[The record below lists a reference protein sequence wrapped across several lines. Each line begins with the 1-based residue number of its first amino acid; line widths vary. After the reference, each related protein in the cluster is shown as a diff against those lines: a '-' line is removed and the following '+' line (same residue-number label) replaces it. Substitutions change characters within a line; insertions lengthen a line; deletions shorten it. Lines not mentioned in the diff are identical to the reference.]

1 MRELLVE
8 CTVAT
13 RFGAAARYRCTRGT
27 GWVGQVGAE
36 LVRLAGLALAALT
49 DVGNDLG
56 VLQAL
61 GRGIA
66 RHPGL
71 IVLAWFAITFASF
84 AAATGAFGEG
94 LFARLHS
101 GQLTVPGESDEGLAI
116 LMQASTTGQSLTLLV
131 QGVDPTD
138 PGLVEPV
145 SRAHQDLLEIPG
157 VASVA
162 EPINAPGGTQ
172 NPDAAQLLAQ
182 NGDGFLVSVTLEPDL
197 SGADEEA
204 ALDAVQAR
212 LTELGDEIV
221 ALYPGATAQVGGGS
235 LLLEAVTGQ
244 VEQDLVKGELIAL
257 PISLLVMVLVF
268 GGFVAAGMPI
278 LGALA
283 SIGGALATLL
293 AFSYFLD
300 LDASVVNVVTVMGLG
315 LCIDYG
321 LLIVSRYREEL
332 RKRFATLTTR
342 STRAARTEALVVTMG
357 TAGRTVLFSA
367 ITVAISL
374 SGLMLFQADI
384 FRAIGA
390 AGVSVVVVA
399 LLVALTLVPAMLA
412 LAGPRMLKPG
422 ALTKVPVLK
431 KLANKLGDIAP
442 EEGFFSRLARWT
454 QRRPWLVM
462 IGVLAVLGLLAA
474 PALRLEMRSS
484 GEQLLPPAHPDR
496 VFFDTLAD
504 QYPAFGLPAVQVV
517 GQTEPENMTEL
528 AQEISDMPGVELVS
542 PPRAVGEDY
551 AAISV
556 FMTDPDP
563 GGSDAKNVVTQVRE
577 NRPDYP
583 IWVTGQTAHLMDFT
597 DAILEQA
604 PAAIAVVIG
613 ATFVLLFL
621 LTGSI
626 LVPIKALLINV
637 VSLGA
642 SLGVLV
648 LIFQDGRFESFL
660 NFDSV
665 GGIEAIIPI
674 LVIALGFGLAM
685 DYEMFLLS
693 RIKEF
698 KDKGMTNNE
707 AVVVGLQR
715 SGRIITSAALVVVLV
730 FGGFALGDLLVIKE
744 TGIALAVAVAI
755 DATLVRC
762 LLVPA
767 TMTLLGEWNWWAP
780 GPLRRLHDRLGLKH

>member
-1 MRELLVE
+1 LVI
-8 CTVAT
+8 TV
-13 RFGAAARYRCTRGT
+13 
-27 GWVGQVGAE
+27 
-36 LVRLAGLALAALT
+36 
-49 DVGNDLG
+49 
-56 VLQAL
+56 
-61 GRGIA
+61 
-66 RHPGL
+66 
-71 IVLAWFAITFASF
+71 ASF

-94 LFARLHS
+94 LFARLNS
-101 GQLTVPGESDEGLAI
+101 GQLTVPSESDDGLAI
-116 LMQASTTGQSLTLLV
+116 LTGAATSGPTLTLIV
-131 QGVDPTD
+131 QGVDPAD
-138 PGLVEPV
+138 PDLVEPV
-145 SRAHQDLLEIPG
+145 GRAHQDLSDIPG
-157 VASVA
+157 VASVSEPITVPGGPGGSAPA
-162 EPINAPGGTQ
+162 EPGQAP
-172 NPDAAQLLAQ
+172 AASSGPKVAPLVAQ
-182 NGDGFLVSVTLEPDL
+182 DGNGFQVSVTLEADL
-197 SGADEEA
+197 PGAVEDA
-204 ALDAVQAR
+204 ALDAVQSR
-212 LTELGDEIV
+212 LDELGAEIT
-221 ALYPGATAQVGGGS
+221 ALVPGSSAQVGGGT
-235 LLLEAVTGQ
+235 LLITAITGQ
-244 VEQDLVKGELIAL
+244 VEKDLVKGELIAL

-278 LGALA
+278 MGAIA
-283 SIGGALATLL
+283 SIGGALASLL
-293 AFSYFLD
+293 AFSYFID

-332 RKRFATLTTR
+332 RKRLEVRTTR
-342 STRAARTEALVVTMG
+342 STRPAQTDALVATMG

-374 SGLMLFQADI
+374 SGLMLFQAEI

-399 LLVALTLVPAMLA
+399 LLVALTLVPALLT
-412 LAGPRMLKPG
+412 LAGARMLKPG
-422 ALTKVPVLK
+422 VMSKVPVLK
-431 KLANKLGDIAP
+431 RLVNKLGDVAP

-454 QRRPWLVM
+454 QRRPWLVA
-462 IGVLAVLGLLAA
+462 IGVLAVLGLLAV

-484 GEQLLPPAHPDR
+484 GEQLLPPGSPDR
-496 VFFDTLAD
+496 VFFDTLAE
-504 QYPAFGLPAVQVV
+504 QYPSFGIPSVQVV
-517 GQTEPENMTEL
+517 GQTEPANMTDL
-528 AQEISDMPGVELVS
+528 AQDIAELPGVELVT
-542 PPRAVGEDY
+542 PPRPVGADHAV
-551 AAISV
+551 ISV

-563 GGSDAKNVVTQVRE
+563 GNPQARDVVNQVRD

-597 DAILEQA
+597 HAIGQQA
-604 PAAIAVVIG
+604 PSAIAVVIV

-660 NFDSV
+660 NFESV

-674 LVIALGFGLAM
+674 LVVALGFGLAM

-698 KDKGMTNNE
+698 KDKGLTNNE
-707 AVVVGLQR
+707 AVVAGLQR
-715 SGRIITSAALVVVLV
+715 SGRIITSAALIVVLV

-780 GPLRRLHDRLGLKH
+780 KPLRRLHNKLGLRH

>member
-1 MRELLVE
+1 M
-8 CTVAT
+8 
-13 RFGAAARYRCTRGT
+13 
-27 GWVGQVGAE
+27 
-36 LVRLAGLALAALT
+36 
-49 DVGNDLG
+49 
-56 VLQAL
+56 LQGL

-71 IVLAWFAITFASF
+71 IVLAWLIITVASF
-84 AAATGAFGEG
+84 AAATGVFGEG

-101 GQLTVPGESDEGLAI
+101 GQLTVPGESDDGLAI
-116 LMQASTTGQSLTLLV
+116 LTDNTTSGQSLTLTV
-131 QGVDPTD
+131 HGVDPAD

-145 SRAHQDLLEIPG
+145 GQAHQDLLAIDG
-157 VASVA
+157 VATVA
-162 EPINAPGGTQ
+162 EPITAPGGPQ
-172 NPDAAQLLAQ
+172 NPQVAQLVAKD
-182 NGDGFLVSVTLEPDL
+182 GDGFLVSVTLEPDL
-197 SGADEEA
+197 PKAAEDA
-204 ALDAVQAR
+204 ALDEVQAR
-212 LTELGDEIV
+212 LTALGDQLE
-221 ALYPGATAQVGGGS
+221 AQYPGATAQVGGGS
-235 LLLEAVTGQ
+235 MLLEAITGQ
-244 VEQDLVKGELIAL
+244 VEKDLVKGELIAL
-257 PISLLVMVLVF
+257 PISLVVMVLVF

-278 LGALA
+278 LGAIA

-293 AFSYFLD
+293 AFSYFID

-332 RKRFATLTTR
+332 RQRFAVLTTR
-342 STRAARTEALVVTMG
+342 STRAARTEALVATMG

-367 ITVAISL
+367 VTVAISL
-374 SGLMLFQADI
+374 SGLMVFQADI

-399 LLVALTLVPAMLA
+399 LLVALTLVPALLA

-431 KLANKLGDIAP
+431 KLANKLGDVAP
-442 EEGFFSRLARWT
+442 EEGVFSRLARWT

-462 IGVLAVLGLLAA
+462 IGVLTILGLLAA

-484 GEQLLPPAHPDR
+484 GEQLLPPGHSDR
-496 VFFDTLAD
+496 VFFDTLAE
-504 QYPAFGLPAVQVV
+504 QYPAFGLPSVQVV
-517 GQTEPENMTEL
+517 AQTSPEQMTAL
-528 AQEISDMPGVELVS
+528 AQEVSAMAGVELVS
-542 PPRAVGEDY
+542 EPRPVGEQY
-551 AAISV
+551 ASFSV
-556 FMTDPDP
+556 FMTDSDP
-563 GGSDAKNVVTQVRE
+563 GATDAMNVVTQLRE

-597 DAILEQA
+597 HAVGQRVIW
-604 PAAIAVVIG
+604 AIAIVIT

-648 LIFQDGRFESFL
+648 LIFQDGRFESVL
-660 NFDSV
+660 NFSSV

-674 LVIALGFGLAM
+674 LVVALGFGLAM

-698 KDKGMTNNE
+698 RDKGMSNNE

-715 SGRIITSAALVVVLV
+715 SGRIITSAALIVVLV

-780 GPLRRLHDRLGLKH
+780 KPLRRLHDRLGLKH

>member
-1 MRELLVE
+1 MLE
-8 CTVAT
+8 
-13 RFGAAARYRCTRGT
+13 
-27 GWVGQVGAE
+27 
-36 LVRLAGLALAALT
+36 
-49 DVGNDLG
+49 
-56 VLQAL
+56 AL

-66 RHPGL
+66 RHPGW
-71 IVLAWFAITFASF
+71 IVVAWLVVTVASF

-94 LFARLHS
+94 LFARLHT
-101 GQLTVPGESDEGLAI
+101 GQLTVPGESDEGLAV
-116 LMQASTTGQSLTLLV
+116 LTEYNTTGQSLTLV
-131 QGVDPTD
+131 VHGIDPAD

-145 SRAHQDLLEIPG
+145 GQAHQDLLAIDG
-157 VASVA
+157 VATVV
-162 EPINAPGGTQ
+162 EPITTPGGTQ
-172 NPDAAQLLAQ
+172 NPQVMQLVATD
-182 NGDGFLVSVTLEPDL
+182 GDGFLVSVTLEPDL
-197 SGADEEA
+197 PKAQEDA
-204 ALDAVQAR
+204 ALDEVQAR
-212 LTELGDEIV
+212 LTELGDQLETQ
-221 ALYPGATAQVGGGS
+221 YPGATAQVGGGS
-235 LLLEAVTGQ
+235 LLLEAITGQ
-244 VEQDLVKGELIAL
+244 VEKDLVKGELIAL

-278 LGALA
+278 LGAIV

-293 AFSYFLD
+293 AFSYFID

-332 RKRFATLTTR
+332 RKRFSTLTTR
-342 STRAARTEALVVTMG
+342 STRAARTEALVTTMG

-374 SGLMLFQADI
+374 SGLMVFQADI

-399 LLVALTLVPAMLA
+399 LLVAMTLVPAMLA

-431 KLANKLGDIAP
+431 RLANKLGDVAP

-454 QRRPWLVM
+454 QKRPWLVM

-484 GEQLLPPAHPDR
+484 GEQLLPPGHADR
-496 VFFDTLAD
+496 VFFDTLAE

-517 GQTEPENMTEL
+517 GQTSPEEMAAL
-528 AQEISDMPGVELVS
+528 AQDVSELPGVELVS
-542 PPRAVGEDY
+542 PPRPVGQDY
-551 AAISV
+551 AAFSV

-563 GGSDAKNVVTQVRE
+563 GATDAKNVVTQLRE

-597 DAILEQA
+597 HAIGQRVFWA
-604 PAAIAVVIG
+604 VAVVIL

-648 LIFQDGRFESFL
+648 LIFQDGRFESVL
-660 NFDSV
+660 NFSSV

-674 LVIALGFGLAM
+674 LVVSLGFGLAM

-698 KDKGMTNNE
+698 KDKGMSNNE

-715 SGRIITSAALVVVLV
+715 SGRIITSAALIVVLV

-780 GPLRRLHDRLGLKH
+780 GPLRRLHDRLGLRH

>member
-1 MRELLVE
+1 MLH
-8 CTVAT
+8 
-13 RFGAAARYRCTRGT
+13 
-27 GWVGQVGAE
+27 
-36 LVRLAGLALAALT
+36 
-49 DVGNDLG
+49 
-56 VLQAL
+56 AL

-66 RHPGL
+66 RHRGL
-71 IVLAWFAITFASF
+71 IVLAWLIITVASF

-116 LMQASTTGQSLTLLV
+116 LNEHSTTGQSLTLIV
-131 QGVDPTD
+131 QGVDPAD
-138 PGLVEPV
+138 PALVAPV
-145 SRAHQDLLEIPG
+145 AQAHQDLQDIDG

-162 EPINAPGGTQ
+162 EPITAPGGPV
-172 NPDAAQLLAQ
+172 NPAVAQLVAQ
-182 NGDGFLVSVTLEPDL
+182 DGDGFLVSVTLEADL
-197 SGADEEA
+197 PSDQEDA
-204 ALDAVQAR
+204 ALDAAQGR
-212 LTELGDEIV
+212 LTELGDEIES
-221 ALYPGATAQVGGGS
+221 LYPSAVTMVGGGS
-235 LLLEAVTGQ
+235 LLLSAITGQ
-244 VEQDLVKGELIAL
+244 VENDLVKGELIAL

-278 LGALA
+278 MGAVA
-283 SIGGALATLL
+283 SIAGALATLL
-293 AFSYFLD
+293 AFSYFIE

-332 RKRFATLTTR
+332 RRRFDALTTR
-342 STRAARTEALVVTMG
+342 STKDARTEALVATMG

-399 LLVALTLVPAMLA
+399 LLVALTLVPALLA

-422 ALTKVPVLK
+422 ALTRVPVLK
-431 KLANKLGDIAP
+431 RVANRLGDVAP
-442 EEGFFSRLARWT
+442 EEGFFSGLARWT
-454 QRRPWLVM
+454 QKRPWLVV

-484 GEQLLPPAHPDR
+484 GEQLLPPGHQDR

-517 GQTEPENMTEL
+517 GQTDPAQMAGL
-528 AQEISDMPGVELVS
+528 AQDISELPGVELVS
-542 PPRAVGEDY
+542 PPRPVGEDY

-563 GGSDAKNVVTQVRE
+563 GSTDAKNLVNQLRE

-597 DAILEQA
+597 HAIAERA
-604 PAAIAVVIG
+604 PYAIAVVIL

-648 LIFQDGRFESFL
+648 LIFQDGRFESIL

-674 LVIALGFGLAM
+674 LVVSLGFGLAM

-698 KDKGMTNNE
+698 KDKGLTNNE

-715 SGRIITSAALVVVLV
+715 SGRIITSAALIVVLV
-730 FGGFALGDLLVIKE
+730 FSGFALGDLLVIKE
-744 TGIALAVAVAI
+744 TGIALAVAVTI

-780 GPLRRLHDRLGLKH
+780 GPLRRLHNKLGLRH

>member
-1 MRELLVE
+1 M
-8 CTVAT
+8 
-13 RFGAAARYRCTRGT
+13 
-27 GWVGQVGAE
+27 
-36 LVRLAGLALAALT
+36 
-49 DVGNDLG
+49 
-56 VLQAL
+56 LQGL

-71 IVLAWFAITFASF
+71 IVLVWLIVTIASF
-84 AAATGAFGEG
+84 AAATSVFGEG
-94 LFARLHS
+94 LFARLSS

-116 LMQASTTGQSLTLLV
+116 LTDNSTTGQSLTLLV
-131 QGVDPTD
+131 HGVDPAD

-145 SRAHQDLLEIPG
+145 GRAHQDLLAIDH

-162 EPINAPGGTQ
+162 EPITVPGGPQ
-172 NPDAAQLLAQ
+172 NPQVASLVAKD
-182 NGDGFLVSVTLEPDL
+182 GDGFLVSVTLEPDL
-197 SGADEEA
+197 PKAQQDA
-204 ALDAVQAR
+204 ALDEVQAR
-212 LTELGDEIV
+212 LTALGAELT
-221 ALYPGATAQVGGGS
+221 AQYPESTAQVGGGS
-235 LLLEAVTGQ
+235 LLLSAITGQ
-244 VEQDLVKGELIAL
+244 VEKDLVKGELIAL

-278 LGALA
+278 MGAIA
-283 SIGGALATLL
+283 SIAGALATLL
-293 AFSYFLD
+293 AFSYVID

-332 RKRFATLTTR
+332 RKRFSELTTR
-342 STRAARTEALVVTMG
+342 STRAARTEALVATMG

-374 SGLMLFQADI
+374 SGLMVFQADI

-399 LLVALTLVPAMLA
+399 LLVALTLVPALLA
-412 LAGPRMLKPG
+412 LAGARMLRPG
-422 ALTKVPVLK
+422 AMTKVPVLK
-431 KLANKLGDIAP
+431 RVANRLGDVAP
-442 EEGFFSRLARWT
+442 DVGFFSGLARWT
-454 QRRPWLVM
+454 QKRPWLVM
-462 IGVLAVLGLLAA
+462 IGVLAILGLLAA

-484 GEQLLPPAHPDR
+484 GEQLLPPGHPDR
-496 VFFDTLAD
+496 VFFDTLAE
-504 QYPAFGLPAVQVV
+504 QYPAFGLPQVQVV
-517 GQTEPENMTEL
+517 GQTSPEQMSQL
-528 AQEISDMPGVELVS
+528 AEDVSTMAGVELVS
-542 PPRAVGEDY
+542 PPRPVGDEYAVF
-551 AAISV
+551 SV
-556 FMTDPDP
+556 FMTNPDV
-563 GGSDAKNVVTQVRE
+563 GSAEAKDVVTQVRE
-577 NRPDYP
+577 TRTPFRT
-583 IWVTGQTAHLMDFT
+583 WVTGQTAHLMDFT
-597 DAILEQA
+597 HAIGQRVIWA
-604 PAAIAVVIG
+604 VAIVML

-660 NFDSV
+660 NFSSV

-674 LVIALGFGLAM
+674 LVVALGFGLAM

-698 KDKGMTNNE
+698 KDKGLTNNE
-707 AVVVGLQR
+707 AVVIGLQR
-715 SGRIITSAALVVVLV
+715 SGRIITSAALIVVLV
-730 FGGFALGDLLVIKE
+730 FSGFALGDLLVIKE
-744 TGIALAVAVAI
+744 TGIALAVAVTI

-780 GPLRRLHDRLGLKH
+780 APLRRLHDRLGLRH

>member
-1 MRELLVE
+1 M
-8 CTVAT
+8 
-13 RFGAAARYRCTRGT
+13 
-27 GWVGQVGAE
+27 
-36 LVRLAGLALAALT
+36 
-49 DVGNDLG
+49 
-56 VLQAL
+56 LQGL

-66 RHPGL
+66 RHPGIVVVVWL
-71 IVLAWFAITFASF
+71 IVTVAAF

-94 LFARLHS
+94 LFGRLSS
-101 GQLTVPGESDEGLAI
+101 GQLTVPGESDDGQAI
-116 LMQASTTGQSLTLLV
+116 LNANSTTGQSMILTV
-131 QGVDPTD
+131 QGVDPAD
-138 PGLVEPV
+138 PGLAEPV
-145 SRAHQDLLEIPG
+145 GRAHQDLLAIDG
-157 VASVA
+157 LAQVV
-162 EPINAPGGTQ
+162 EPITAPGGAQ
-172 NPDAAQLLAQ
+172 NPQVASLVATD
-182 NGDGFLVSVTLEPDL
+182 GDGFLVSVTLEPDL
-197 SGADEEA
+197 PKAQENA
-204 ALDAVQAR
+204 ALDEVQAR
-212 LTELGDEIV
+212 LTALGDEIET
-221 ALYPGATAQVGGGS
+221 AYPGSTATVGGGS
-235 LLLEAVTGQ
+235 LLLSAITGQ
-244 VEQDLVKGELIAL
+244 VEKDLVKGELIAL

-278 LGALA
+278 LGAIA

-293 AFSYFLD
+293 AFSYVIG

-332 RKRFATLTTR
+332 RRRFAELTTR
-342 STRAARTEALVVTMG
+342 STRAARTDALVATMG

-374 SGLMLFQADI
+374 SGLMVFDASI

-399 LLVALTLVPAMLA
+399 LLVALTLVPALLA
-412 LAGPRMLKPG
+412 LAGARMLMPG
-422 ALTKVPVLK
+422 AMTKVPVLK
-431 KLANKLGDIAP
+431 RLANRLGDVAP
-442 EEGFFSRLARWT
+442 EEGVFSRLARWT

-462 IGVLAVLGLLAA
+462 IGVLVILGLLAA

-484 GEQLLPPAHPDR
+484 GEQLLPPGHPER
-496 VFFDTLAD
+496 VFFDDLAER
-504 QYPAFGLPAVQVV
+504 YPAFGLPAVQVV
-517 GQTEPENMTEL
+517 AQTTPEDLQTL
-528 AQEISDMPGVELVS
+528 ADEAASLPGVELVS
-542 PPRAVGEDY
+542 PPRPVGEQY
-551 AAISV
+551 AAFSV
-556 FMTDPDP
+556 FMSDPDP
-563 GGSDAKNVVTQVRE
+563 GSAEAKNVVTHLRE
-577 NRPDYP
+577 IRWPYP
-583 IWVTGQTAHLMDFT
+583 VWVTGQTAHLMDFT
-597 DAILEQA
+597 HAIGQRV
-604 PAAIAVVIG
+604 PYAIAIVML

-626 LVPIKALLINV
+626 LVPVKALLINV

-648 LIFQDGRFESFL
+648 LIFQDGRFESTL
-660 NFDSV
+660 NFASV

-674 LVIALGFGLAM
+674 LVVALGFGLAM

-698 KDKGMTNNE
+698 RDKGMSNNE
-707 AVVVGLQR
+707 AVVAGLQR
-715 SGRIITSAALVVVLV
+715 SGRIITSAALIVVLV

-780 GPLRRLHDRLGLKH
+780 EPLRRLHDRLGLTH

>member
-1 MRELLVE
+1 MLH
-8 CTVAT
+8 
-13 RFGAAARYRCTRGT
+13 
-27 GWVGQVGAE
+27 
-36 LVRLAGLALAALT
+36 
-49 DVGNDLG
+49 
-56 VLQAL
+56 AL

-71 IVLAWFAITFASF
+71 IVLAWLVITVAAFG
-84 AAATGAFGEG
+84 AATGAFGDG

-101 GQLTVPGESDEGLAI
+101 GQLTVPGESDDGLAI
-116 LMQASTTGQSLTLLV
+116 LNQASTIGPTLTLLM
-131 QGVDPTD
+131 QHIDPND

-145 SRAHQDLLEIPG
+145 GRAHQDLAAIDH
-157 VASVA
+157 VATVA
-162 EPINAPGGTQ
+162 EPITVPGGPQ
-172 NPDAAQLLAQ
+172 NPQVAPLVAAD
-182 NGDGFLVSVTLEPDL
+182 GDGFLVAVTLEPDL
-197 SGADEEA
+197 SGSDQDA
-204 ALDAVQAR
+204 ALDAVQQR
-212 LTELGDEIV
+212 LTELGDELV
-221 ALYPGATAQVGGGS
+221 GLYPGSTAHVGGS
-235 LLLEAVTGQ
+235 TLLVKAVTGQ
-244 VEQDLVKGELIAL
+244 VEKDLVKGELITL

-268 GGFVAAGMPI
+268 GGFLAAGMPI
-278 LGALA
+278 MGAIA

-293 AFSYFLD
+293 GFSYLMD

-332 RKRFATLTTR
+332 RKRFDALTTR
-342 STRAARTEALVVTMG
+342 STRDARTDALVATMG

-374 SGLMLFQADI
+374 SGLLVFQADI

-399 LLVALTLVPAMLA
+399 LLVALTLVPALLA
-412 LAGPRMLKPG
+412 LAGARMLRPG
-422 ALTKVPVLK
+422 ALTKVPVLRR
-431 KLANKLGDIAP
+431 LANRLGDVAP
-442 EEGFFSRLARWT
+442 DEGFFSGLARWT
-454 QRRPWLVM
+454 QRRPWLVV
-462 IGVLAVLGLLAA
+462 IGVLAILGLLAA

-484 GEQLLPPAHPDR
+484 GEQLLPPAAPER

-504 QYPAFGLPAVQVV
+504 QYPASGIPAVQVV
-517 GQTEPENMTEL
+517 GQTDPAEMTAL
-528 AQEISDMPGVELVS
+528 AEQISAMEGVELVS
-542 PPRAVGEDY
+542 PPRPVGDDHAV
-551 AAISV
+551 ISV
-556 FMTDPDP
+556 FMSDSDP
-563 GGSDAKNVVTQVRE
+563 GSAAAKNVVTQVRE

-597 DAILEQA
+597 HAIGQQA
-604 PAAIAVVIG
+604 LAAVAVVVV

-648 LIFQDGRFESFL
+648 LIFQDGRFEDVLGFQ
-660 NFDSV
+660 SV

-674 LVIALGFGLAM
+674 LVVALGFGLAM

-698 KDKGMTNNE
+698 KDKGLSNNE
-707 AVVVGLQR
+707 AVVIGLQR
-715 SGRIITSAALVVVLV
+715 SGRIITSAALIVVLV
-730 FGGFALGDLLVIKE
+730 FSGFALGDLLVIKE
-744 TGIALAVAVAI
+744 TGIALAVAVTI

-780 GPLRRLHDRLGLKH
+780 GPLRRLHDKLGLKH

>member
-1 MRELLVE
+1 
-8 CTVAT
+8 
-13 RFGAAARYRCTRGT
+13 
-27 GWVGQVGAE
+27 
-36 LVRLAGLALAALT
+36 
-49 DVGNDLG
+49 
-56 VLQAL
+56 
-61 GRGIA
+61 
-66 RHPGL
+66 
-71 IVLAWFAITFASF
+71 
-84 AAATGAFGEG
+84 
-94 LFARLHS
+94 
-101 GQLTVPGESDEGLAI
+101 
-116 LMQASTTGQSLTLLV
+116 
-131 QGVDPTD
+131 
-138 PGLVEPV
+138 
-145 SRAHQDLLEIPG
+145 
-157 VASVA
+157 
-162 EPINAPGGTQ
+162 
-172 NPDAAQLLAQ
+172 
-182 NGDGFLVSVTLEPDL
+182 VSVTLEADL
-197 SGADEEA
+197 PGAVEDA
-204 ALDAVQAR
+204 ALDAVQSR
-212 LTELGDEIV
+212 LDELGAEIT
-221 ALYPGATAQVGGGS
+221 ALVPGSSAQVGGGT
-235 LLLEAVTGQ
+235 LLITAITGQ
-244 VEQDLVKGELIAL
+244 VEKDLVKGELIAL

-278 LGALA
+278 MGAIA
-283 SIGGALATLL
+283 SIGGALASLL
-293 AFSYFLD
+293 AFSYFID

-332 RKRFATLTTR
+332 RKRLEVRTTR
-342 STRAARTEALVVTMG
+342 STRPAQTDALVATMG

-374 SGLMLFQADI
+374 SGLMLFQAEI

-399 LLVALTLVPAMLA
+399 LLVALTLVPALLT
-412 LAGPRMLKPG
+412 LAGARMLKPG
-422 ALTKVPVLK
+422 VMSKVPVLK
-431 KLANKLGDIAP
+431 RLVNKLGDVAP

-454 QRRPWLVM
+454 QRRPWLVA
-462 IGVLAVLGLLAA
+462 IGVLAVLGLLAV

-484 GEQLLPPAHPDR
+484 GEQLLPPGSPDR
-496 VFFDTLAD
+496 VFFDTLAE
-504 QYPAFGLPAVQVV
+504 QYPSFGIPSVQVV
-517 GQTEPENMTEL
+517 GQTEPANMTDL
-528 AQEISDMPGVELVS
+528 AQDIAELPGVELVT
-542 PPRAVGEDY
+542 PPRPVGADHAV
-551 AAISV
+551 ISV

-563 GGSDAKNVVTQVRE
+563 GNPQARDVVNQVRD

-597 DAILEQA
+597 HAIGQQA
-604 PAAIAVVIG
+604 PSAIAVVIV

-660 NFDSV
+660 NFESV

-674 LVIALGFGLAM
+674 LVVALGFGLAM

-698 KDKGMTNNE
+698 KDKGLTNNE
-707 AVVVGLQR
+707 AVVAGLQR
-715 SGRIITSAALVVVLV
+715 SGRIITSAALIVVLV

-780 GPLRRLHDRLGLKH
+780 KPLRRLHNKLGLRH

>member
-1 MRELLVE
+1 LIVVAWLIV
-8 CTVAT
+8 TVAS
-13 RFGAAARYRCTRGT
+13 FG
-27 GWVGQVGAE
+27 
-36 LVRLAGLALAALT
+36 
-49 DVGNDLG
+49 
-56 VLQAL
+56 
-61 GRGIA
+61 
-66 RHPGL
+66 
-71 IVLAWFAITFASF
+71 
-84 AAATGAFGEG
+84 AATGAFGEG
-94 LFARLHS
+94 LFARLNT
-101 GQLTVPGESDEGLAI
+101 GQLTVPSESDDGLAI
-116 LMQASTTGQSLTLLV
+116 LVENTSTGPSLTLIV
-131 QGVDPTD
+131 SGVDPAD

-145 SRAHQDLLEIPG
+145 GQAREDLLAIPG

-162 EPINAPGGTQ
+162 EPITAPGGPD
-172 NPDAAQLLAQ
+172 NPQVAQLVAKD
-182 NGDGFLVSVTLEPDL
+182 GDGFLVVVTLEPDL
-197 SGADEEA
+197 PGAEEDA
-204 ALDAVQAR
+204 ALDAVQQR
-212 LTELGDEIV
+212 LTELGTEL
-221 ALYPGATAQVGGGS
+221 AGQFPGATARVGGSS
-235 LLLEAVTGQ
+235 LLITAITGQ
-244 VEQDLVKGELIAL
+244 VEKDLVKGELVAL

-278 LGALA
+278 MGAIV

-293 AFSYFLD
+293 AFSYFID

-332 RKRFATLTTR
+332 RRRIEVLTTR
-342 STRAARTEALVVTMG
+342 STRAARTDALVATMG

-399 LLVALTLVPAMLA
+399 LLVALTLVPALLA

-422 ALTKVPVLK
+422 ALAKVPVLK
-431 KLANKLGDIAP
+431 RLVNKLGDVAP
-442 EEGFFSRLARWT
+442 DEGFFSRLARWT
-454 QRRPWLVM
+454 QRRPWLVV
-462 IGVLAVLGLLAA
+462 IGVLTVLGLLAA

-484 GEQLLPPAHPDR
+484 GEQLLPPGSPDR
-496 VFFDTLAD
+496 VFFETLAE
-504 QYPAFGLPAVQVV
+504 QYPTFGIPSVQIV
-517 GQTEPENMTEL
+517 GQTEPANMTDL
-528 AQEISDMPGVELVS
+528 AEDVARMPGVELVT
-542 PPRAVGEDY
+542 PPRPVGDDHAV
-551 AAISV
+551 ISV
-556 FMTDPDP
+556 FMTDSDP
-563 GGSDAKNVVTQVRE
+563 GNPQAQDVVNQVRD

-597 DAILEQA
+597 HAIGEQA
-604 PAAIAVVIG
+604 PSAIAVVIV

-642 SLGVLV
+642 ALGVLV
-648 LIFQDGRFESFL
+648 LIFQDGRFEDALGFR
-660 NFDSV
+660 SV

-674 LVIALGFGLAM
+674 LVVSLGFGLAM

-707 AVVVGLQR
+707 AVVAGLQK
-715 SGRIITSAALVVVLV
+715 SGRIITSAALIVVLV
-730 FGGFALGDLLVIKE
+730 FSGFALGDLLVIKE

-780 GPLRRLHDRLGLKH
+780 KPLRRLHNKLGLRH

>member
-1 MRELLVE
+1 
-8 CTVAT
+8 
-13 RFGAAARYRCTRGT
+13 
-27 GWVGQVGAE
+27 
-36 LVRLAGLALAALT
+36 
-49 DVGNDLG
+49 

-66 RHPGL
+66 RHPGW
-71 IVLAWFAITFASF
+71 IVLAWLVITVASF

-94 LFARLHS
+94 LFARLNS
-101 GQLTVPGESDEGLAI
+101 GQLTVPSESDDGLAI
-116 LMQASTTGQSLTLLV
+116 LTGAATSGPTLTLIV
-131 QGVDPTD
+131 QGVDPAD
-138 PGLVEPV
+138 PDLVEPV
-145 SRAHQDLLEIPG
+145 GRAHQDLSDIPG
-157 VASVA
+157 VASVSEPITVPGGPGGSAPA
-162 EPINAPGGTQ
+162 EPGQAP
-172 NPDAAQLLAQ
+172 AASSGPKVAPLVAQ
-182 NGDGFLVSVTLEPDL
+182 DGNGFQVSVTLEADL
-197 SGADEEA
+197 PGAVEDA
-204 ALDAVQAR
+204 ALDAVQSR
-212 LTELGDEIV
+212 LDELGAEIT
-221 ALYPGATAQVGGGS
+221 ALVPGSSAQVGGGT
-235 LLLEAVTGQ
+235 LLITAITGQ
-244 VEQDLVKGELIAL
+244 VEKDLVKGELIAL

-278 LGALA
+278 MGAIA
-283 SIGGALATLL
+283 SIGGALASLL
-293 AFSYFLD
+293 AFSYFID

-332 RKRFATLTTR
+332 RKRLEVRTTR
-342 STRAARTEALVVTMG
+342 STRPAQTDALVATMG

-374 SGLMLFQADI
+374 SGLMLFQAEI

-399 LLVALTLVPAMLA
+399 LLVALTLVPALLT
-412 LAGPRMLKPG
+412 LAGARMLKPG
-422 ALTKVPVLK
+422 VMSKVPVLK
-431 KLANKLGDIAP
+431 RLVNKLGDVAP

-454 QRRPWLVM
+454 QRRPWLVA
-462 IGVLAVLGLLAA
+462 IGVLAVLGLLAV

-484 GEQLLPPAHPDR
+484 GEQLLPPGSPDR
-496 VFFDTLAD
+496 VFFDTLAE
-504 QYPAFGLPAVQVV
+504 QYPSFGIPSVQVV
-517 GQTEPENMTEL
+517 GQTEPANMTDL
-528 AQEISDMPGVELVS
+528 AQDIAELPGVELVT
-542 PPRAVGEDY
+542 PPRPVGADHAV
-551 AAISV
+551 ISV

-563 GGSDAKNVVTQVRE
+563 GNPQARDVVNQVRD

-597 DAILEQA
+597 HAIGQQA
-604 PAAIAVVIG
+604 PSAIAVVIV

-674 LVIALGFGLAM
+674 LVVALGFGLAM

-698 KDKGMTNNE
+698 KDKGLTNNE
-707 AVVVGLQR
+707 AVVAGLQR
-715 SGRIITSAALVVVLV
+715 SGRIITSAALIVVLV

-780 GPLRRLHDRLGLKH
+780 KPLRRLHNKLGLRH

>member
-1 MRELLVE
+1 MLH
-8 CTVAT
+8 
-13 RFGAAARYRCTRGT
+13 
-27 GWVGQVGAE
+27 
-36 LVRLAGLALAALT
+36 
-49 DVGNDLG
+49 
-56 VLQAL
+56 AL
-61 GRGIA
+61 GRAVA
-66 RHPGL
+66 RHPGW
-71 IVLAWFAITFASF
+71 IVLAWVLITFASF
-84 AAATGAFGEG
+84 AAATGAVGDG
-94 LFARLHS
+94 LFARLNT
-101 GQLTVPGESDEGLAI
+101 GQLTVPGESDDGQKI
-116 LMQASTTGQSLTLLV
+116 LTDNSSTGQSMSLLMH
-131 QGVDPTD
+131 GLDPAD

-145 SRAHQDLLEIPG
+145 GQAHADLAAIPG

-162 EPINAPGGTQ
+162 EPITVPGGVD
-172 NPDAAQLLAQ
+172 NPQAAQLVAKDG
-182 NGDGFLVSVTLEPDL
+182 NGFLVSVTLEPDL
-197 SGADEEA
+197 AKAPENQ
-204 ALDAVQAR
+204 ALDDVQAR
-212 LTELGDEIV
+212 LTALGTELT
-221 ALYPGATAQVGGGS
+221 AQYPGSTAQVGGGS
-235 LLLEAVTGQ
+235 LLLDAVTGQ
-244 VEQDLVKGELIAL
+244 VEKDLVKGELIAL

-278 LGALA
+278 LGAIA
-283 SIGGALATLL
+283 SIGGALVTLL
-293 AFSYFLD
+293 AFSYFID

-342 STRAARTEALVVTMG
+342 STRDARTDALVTTMG

-374 SGLMLFQADI
+374 SGLMLFQASI

-399 LLVALTLVPAMLA
+399 LLVALTLVPALLA
-412 LAGPRMLKPG
+412 LAGSRMLRPG

-431 KLANKLGDIAP
+431 RLANKLGDVAP
-442 EEGFFSRLARWT
+442 EEGVFSRLARWT

-462 IGVLAVLGLLAA
+462 IGVLAILGLLAA

-484 GEQLLPPAHPDR
+484 GEQLLPPSAPDR
-496 VFFDTLAD
+496 IFFDTLAE
-504 QYPAFGLPAVQVV
+504 QYPSFGLPAVVVV
-517 GQTEPENMTEL
+517 GQTEPANMAEL
-528 AQEISDMPGVELVS
+528 AADISELPGVELVS
-542 PPRAVGEDY
+542 PPRPVGDAH

-563 GGSDAKNVVTQVRE
+563 GSADARNVVTHVRE
-577 NRPDYP
+577 LRLPYRT
-583 IWVTGQTAHLMDFT
+583 WVTGQTAHLMDFT
-597 DAILEQA
+597 HAIATQA
-604 PAAIAVVIG
+604 PAAIAVVIV

-648 LIFQDGRFESFL
+648 LVFQDGRFESLL
-660 NFDSV
+660 NFSSV

-674 LVIALGFGLAM
+674 LVVALGFGLAM

-693 RIKEF
+693 RIKEYR
-698 KDKGMTNNE
+698 DQGMSNNE
-707 AVVVGLQR
+707 AVVMGLQR
-715 SGRIITSAALVVVLV
+715 SGRIITSAALIVVLV

-780 GPLRRLHDRLGLKH
+780 APLRRLHDRLGLRH

>member
-1 MRELLVE
+1 
-8 CTVAT
+8 
-13 RFGAAARYRCTRGT
+13 
-27 GWVGQVGAE
+27 
-36 LVRLAGLALAALT
+36 
-49 DVGNDLG
+49 
-56 VLQAL
+56 VLHAL

-71 IVLAWFAITFASF
+71 IVLAWLIITVAAFG
-84 AAATGAFGEG
+84 AATGAVGEG
-94 LFARLHS
+94 LFARLHT
-101 GQLTVPGESDEGLAI
+101 GQLTVHGESDDGLAI
-116 LMQASTTGQSLTLLV
+116 LNEASTTGPSLTLLV
-131 QGVDPTD
+131 QHVDPND
-138 PGLVEPV
+138 PGLVAPV
-145 SRAHQDLLEIPG
+145 GPAHQDLAAIEN

-162 EPINAPGGTQ
+162 EPITVPGGPQ
-172 NPDAAQLLAQ
+172 NPQAKQLVAQD
-182 NGDGFLVSVTLEPDL
+182 GDGFLVSVTLEPDL
-197 SGADEEA
+197 TKAEQDA

-212 LTELGDEIV
+212 LTELGEELE
-221 ALYPGATAQVGGGS
+221 AQYPGATAQVGGGT
-235 LLLEAVTGQ
+235 LLLKAVTDQ
-244 VEQDLVKGELIAL
+244 VEKDLFHGEVIAL

-278 LGALA
+278 LGAIA

-293 AFSYFLD
+293 AFSYFID

-332 RKRFATLTTR
+332 HKRFDALSTR
-342 STRAARTEALVVTMG
+342 STREARTDALVATMG

-374 SGLMLFQADI
+374 SGLLLFQADI

-399 LLVALTLVPAMLA
+399 LLVAMTLVPALLA
-412 LAGPRMLKPG
+412 LAGARMLKPG
-422 ALTKVPVLK
+422 AMTRVPVLRR
-431 KLANKLGDIAP
+431 LANRLGDVAP
-442 EEGFFSRLARWT
+442 DEGFFSGLARWT
-454 QRRPWLVM
+454 QKRPWLVV
-462 IGVLAVLGLLAA
+462 IGVLAILGVLAA

-484 GEQLLPPAHPDR
+484 GEQLLPPSAPDR
-496 VFFDTLAD
+496 IFFDTLAD
-504 QYPAFGLPAVQVV
+504 QYPTFGIPAVQVV
-517 GQTEPENMTEL
+517 GQTEPANMTAL
-528 AQEISDMPGVELVS
+528 ADEISTMDGVELVS
-542 PPRAVGEDY
+542 PPRPVGDDHAV
-551 AAISV
+551 INV

-563 GGSDAKNVVTQVRE
+563 GSAAAKNVVTQVRE

-583 IWVTGQTAHLMDFT
+583 TWVTGQTAHLMDFT
-597 DAILEQA
+597 HAIGEQA
-604 PAAIAVVIG
+604 PAAIAVVIL

-648 LIFQDGRFESFL
+648 LIFQDGRFEGVL
-660 NFDSV
+660 GYRSV
-665 GGIEAIIPI
+665 GGIEALIPI
-674 LVIALGFGLAM
+674 LVVALGFGLAM

-698 KDKGMTNNE
+698 KDKGLTNNE

-715 SGRIITSAALVVVLV
+715 SGRIITSAALIVVLV
-730 FGGFALGDLLVIKE
+730 FSGFALGDLLVIKE
-744 TGIALAVAVAI
+744 TGIALAVAVTI

-780 GPLRRLHDRLGLKH
+780 GPLRRLHDRLGLRH